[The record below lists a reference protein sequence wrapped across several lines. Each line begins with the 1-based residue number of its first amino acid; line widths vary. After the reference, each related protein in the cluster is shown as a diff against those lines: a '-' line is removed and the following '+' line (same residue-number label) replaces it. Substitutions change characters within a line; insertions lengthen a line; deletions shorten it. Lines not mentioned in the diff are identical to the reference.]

1 VEGDRGYGRDE
12 VSIGATVGR
21 FGPVGVDAVDG
32 HLDELE
38 LVPAV
43 LQGHLDHRVQRDL
56 DVGQLVQRNLGQVG
70 NDAANDGLKKQKL
83 I

>member
-1 VEGDRGYGRDE
+1 
-12 VSIGATVGR
+12 
-21 FGPVGVDAVDG
+21 
-32 HLDELE
+32 
-38 LVPAV
+38 
-43 LQGHLDHRVQRDL
+43 VQRDL